1 MHPRFRLPGAVAAVA
16 LVLVCG
22 PVAHRLLAHS
32 FDKLQSAEIERFL
45 AEAPIQLG
53 ETLGGVTRS
62 RKAILQLNGE
72 THFAVWK
79 TIDEKRTGVT
89 SLGRAGSDATAISPN
104 RSAQGKVPVGTY
116 KAADSACSTTSA
128 AAAVSIR

>member
-1 MHPRFRLPGAVAAVA
+1 MRPRFRLPGAVAAVA

-22 PVAHRLLAHS
+22 PVAHRLLAQS

-62 RKAILQLNGE
+62 RKATLQLNGE

-89 SLGRAGSDATAISPN
+89 SLGRAGSEINFRDT
-104 RSAQGKVPVGTY
+104 
-116 KAADSACSTTSA
+116 
-128 AAAVSIR
+128 